1 MLSEMERPREFTA
14 FFPFCGLGAGALGF
28 LNAEVRLFNR
38 PSRFRSM
45 GGIDID
51 KEACED
57 FERLTGSPALCG
69 DMHEITSHDIRG
81 SFGDQAPDVVF
92 SSPPCK
98 GFSGLLSKEAAKRA
112 KYQRLNRLVPRWFEL
127 MLETW
132 DPPPRLII
140 MENVPRI
147 TARGKPL
154 LAEVHEMLGRAGY
167 LVEQGYHDC
176 GEIGGLAQHRRRF
189 LLVARNPARCA
200 PILYKPPIKRVRGCG
215 EVLGLLPIPT
225 TREAE
230 RYGRIHELPRIS
242 LMNMIRLALIPAGG
256 DWRDIP
262 GVLEEHQKRR
272 EVHKRHEVAAWDHP
286 TGTVAG
292 SGSNG
297 VGNVADPRLKQNAFK
312 GKYGVLRWDRA
323 SRTVIGGPSNGGAFI
338 ADPRMDSC
346 NPNRYHNKYRVIQWD
361 KAAKTVIGA
370 TRPGSGAPCVADPR
384 VREHH
389 RGVLG
394 VREWDEPS
402 GTVTG
407 GAAPTRGRFSVSD
420 PRLDCAPRAGA
431 YGVIPWELPAGTIP
445 GSGHIDNSGV
455 SVADPRVKIAYDAGY
470 KVLQWDEPAH
480 TIAGKASC
488 GTGAYQVADPRR
500 FTVEGIFVPWDDLL
514 YLPAI
519 LGMDPKRPP
528 GVDIVIISP
537 DGCWHRPMTTLELAA
552 LQGLPVDLGEQPL
565 SLVGNAVSRWR
576 ERIGNAVPVQA
587 AQAIAERMLVTLSDT
602 QEMSLELFPQNGGDY
617 WVEERENE
625 HERGDERGQGQHP
638 G

>member
-1 MLSEMERPREFTA
+1 MLEKAERLREFTA

-28 LNAEVRLFNR
+28 LGAEVRLFNT

-51 KEACED
+51 REACSD
-57 FERLTGSPALCG
+57 FERLTSSPALHG
-69 DMHEITSHDIRG
+69 DMHELTSDDLRQA
-81 SFGDQAPDVVF
+81 FGPVAPDVVF

-98 GFSGLLSKEAAKRA
+98 GFSGLLSKEAAKKS
-112 KYQRLNRLVPRWFEL
+112 KYQRLNQLVPRWVEL

-147 TARGKPL
+147 TARGKEL
-154 LAEVHEMLGRAGY
+154 LEQVHSMLGNAGY
-167 LVEQGYHDC
+167 LVETGYHDC

-189 LLVARNPARCA
+189 LMVGRNPSRCS
-200 PILYKPPIKRVRGCG
+200 PILYQPPIKRVRGCG
-215 EVLGLLPIPT
+215 EVLGRLPIPT
-225 TREAE
+225 TPEAD
-230 RYGRIHELPRIS
+230 RYGRMHELPRIS

-262 GVLEEHQKRR
+262 GVLKEHQKRR
-272 EVHKRHEVAAWDHP
+272 EVHKRHECADWDQP
-286 TGTVAG
+286 TGTIAG

-297 VGNVADPRLKQNAFK
+297 VTNVADPRLKQNAFK

-338 ADPRMDSC
+338 ADPRLSEG
-346 NPNRYHNKYRVIQWD
+346 NPNRYRNKYRVIQWD
-361 KAAKTVIGA
+361 EEAKTVIGA

-384 VREHH
+384 VFDHH
-389 RGVLG
+389 GGILG
-394 VREWDEPS
+394 VRDWDEAS

-407 GAAPTRGRFSVSD
+407 GAAPTRGAFSVSD
-420 PRLDCAPRAGA
+420 PRLECAPRAGA
-431 YGVIPWELPAGTIP
+431 YGVIPWEVPAGTIP
-445 GSGHIDNSGV
+445 GSAHIDNSGV
-455 SVADPRVKIAYDAGY
+455 AVADPRVKIAYDAGY
-470 KVLQWDEPAH
+470 KVLRWDEAAH
-480 TIAGKASC
+480 TIAGKAAC
-488 GTGAYQVADPRR
+488 GTGAYSVADPRNIV
-500 FTVEGIFVPWDDLL
+500 VEGVFVPWDDLL

-519 LGMDPKRPP
+519 LGVDPKRPP

-565 SLVGNAVSRWR
+565 SLEGGAVSRWR

-587 AQAIAERMLVTLSDT
+587 AQAIAERMLVTLSDMV
-602 QEMSLELFPQNGGDY
+602 ESSLELFPQNGGEH
-617 WVEERENE
+617 WVEDRENGYRE
-625 HERGDERGQGQHP
+625 EGHEGR
-638 G
+638 